1 MSIVLSSQRLSRS
14 ARDDARILCMAFLAL
29 MLWEFSGLDLPL
41 ARAFGTVQGFAWRD
55 HWITADVLHSG
66 ARYVAW
72 AVFAALVL
80 SIWKPFGALRRIEK
94 RDRILWAVTS
104 MLCVV
109 LISML
114 KWKSATSCPWSL
126 AEFGSGSHAAYVPH
140 WLLNRRDGGP
150 GGCFPSGHASSAFAL
165 LAGWFFLREPAPRA
179 ATLWLQFTVGA
190 GLVLGWVQMM
200 RGAHYL
206 SHSLWT
212 AWICWAVAAASFHV
226 TRPSNVRL
234 RGLVS

>member
-1 MSIVLSSQRLSRS
+1 MSIVLPVQGLSRS
-14 ARDDARILCMAFLAL
+14 AQDDARALGMAFLAL

-41 ARAFGTVQGFAWRD
+41 ARAFGTAQGFAWRD
-55 HWITADVLHSG
+55 HWLTSGVLHNG

-72 AVFAALVL
+72 GVFAALVL
-80 SIWKPFGALRRIEK
+80 SIWKPFGSLRRVDR
-94 RDRILWAVTS
+94 RDRMLWVATS
-104 MLCVV
+104 LLCVT

-126 AEFGSGSHAAYVPH
+126 AEFGSGSHAVYVPH

-150 GGCFPSGHASSAFAL
+150 AGCFPSGHASAAFSL
-165 LAGWFFLREPAPRA
+165 LAGWFVLREAAPRA